1 MSGSGPTNNP
11 IDASPLAPTLRKPRR
26 VGQPARSSS
35 RRYSLDRL
43 FLLWNTIGTAWEV
56 EFTDEFAEWWTSL
69 DEAEQEDVE
78 ASVMLLRERGPTLGR
93 PHADLVATSAYPNM
107 KELRTQHDGRPY
119 RTLFAFD
126 PRRVAILLIGGDKTG
141 NARWYLEFVP
151 QADKIYSEHLRQLE
165 KEFRE
170 NR

>member
-1 MSGSGPTNNP
+1 VPWGIIRGYVIESKGGRGR
-11 IDASPLAPTLRKPRR
+11 ASAIGLQAS
-26 VGQPARSSS
+26 ARSSS

-43 FLLWNTIGTAWEV
+43 FLLWNTFAMAWQV
-56 EFTDEFAEWWTSL
+56 EFTDEFEEWWNSL
-69 DEAEQEDVE
+69 DDAEQEDIG
-78 ASVMLLRERGPTLGR
+78 ASVMLLRERGPTLRR
-93 PHADLVATSAYPNM
+93 PHADLVTTSAYPNM
-107 KELRTQHDGRPY
+107 KELRTQHGGRPY

-126 PRRVAILLIGGDKTG
+126 PRRVSILLIGGDKTG
-141 NARWYLEFVP
+141 NDRWYLEFVP